1 MAFTSYI
8 TYIEYKELG
17 GKLSKEAFPNAERK
31 AQRYLDSFTFN
42 RIQYL
47 TSIPDVVKE
56 VLVEFIDRS
65 DSYGNQSLDGDI
77 ISSYSNGIEKLEYKR
92 STEAEFK
99 KELYDLA
106 IDWLPDYLVARS
118 VSFNVEEYIQPED
131 NNP

>member
-17 GKLSKEAFPNAERK
+17 GKLSEEAFPNAERK